1 MGVLNCYFRTSLNAC
16 CCWRRFIIGR
26 VSPYHLD
33 TMMLKNQCILIRTT
47 TPTQLSVVVCANCLS
62 SLLCY
67 PFHVWPSWHF
77 TVLKFCPFL
86 LDMFLRKHNCAA
98 MFHIRQSYYIDWK
111 RCWSKWCRV
120 VEEVKRLMCFIR
132 VIKVNLRNN
141 HIVCFS
147 DIHSF

>member
-1 MGVLNCYFRTSLNAC
+1 MKTFYYWQGVSISSR
-16 CCWRRFIIGR
+16 
-26 VSPYHLD
+26 YHD
-33 TMMLKNQCILIRTT
+33 AKESMYPDKNNHTNTT
-47 TPTQLSVVVCANCLS
+47 ELSVVVCANCLS

-86 LDMFLRKHNCAA
+86 LDMFLRKHNCTA

-120 VEEVKRLMCFIR
+120 VEEVKWLMCFIR
-132 VIKVNLRNN
+132 LIKVNLQNH
-141 HIVCFS
+141 HIVWLS
-147 DIHSF
+147 DIHPF